1 MKSFTIILLLA
12 LLPYCSFAWGSSGH
26 RIVDEIALKNIAPN
40 IADSL
45 HFYLGKHV
53 ADAGNWMD
61 EIRGDHDYDYMKPW
75 HYINV
80 PKGGSYDPNSTNN
93 IVSALDSAIS
103 RLHNRHLHTKEE
115 TATDLKIAMHL
126 LGDLHQP
133 LHVGYA
139 SDRGGNM
146 VEVGFLGT
154 TTNLHKVWDSEIIEH
169 NNISASSC
177 SVQPVPQSVEV
188 LEWMTDS
195 RALLNTVYSF
205 SNATIDQTYED
216 RSIKLIEK
224 QLALAGARLA
234 AVITDIFY

>member
-1 MKSFTIILLLA
+1 
-12 LLPYCSFAWGSSGH
+12 
-26 RIVDEIALKNIAPN
+26 
-40 IADSL
+40 
-45 HFYLGKHV
+45 
-53 ADAGNWMD
+53 MD

-80 PKGGSYDPNSTNN
+80 PKGGSYDPLSKNN
-93 IVSALDSAIS
+93 IVSALDSVIS

-115 TATDLKIAMHL
+115 TATDLKIVMHL

-169 NNISASSC
+169 NNISASFC
-177 SVQPVPQSVEV
+177 PAQPVPQSVEV

-195 RALLNTVYSF
+195 RALLDEVYSF
-205 SNATIDQTYED
+205 SNATIDQSYED
-216 RSIKLIEK
+216 RSVKLIEK
-224 QLALAGARLA
+224 QFALAGARLA
-234 AVITDIFY
+234 AVIANIFK